1 MNNYFR
7 FYRSG
12 NVPRAH
18 HRTTRPDV
26 IYLKNRGSIFFFENP
41 NQTTIEGMPSKK
53 TNDFSLNKG
62 SSIS

>member
-1 MNNYFR
+1 MNNYSR

-26 IYLKNRGSIFFFENP
+26 IYLKIEGIFFFENP
-41 NQTTIEGMPSKK
+41 NQTTIEDMTSKK

-62 SSIS
+62 ASIS